1 MTTDLSHRRTAC
13 SCGAALPEPKGRGRR
28 RQMCDDCLYKARL
41 ERARIYARARHARL
55 KEAVQR

>member
-1 MTTDLSHRRTAC
+1 MKLTEHQATC
-13 SCGAALPEPKGRGRR
+13 SCGAALPNPKGRGRR